1 MNFKTLAAS
10 VAIAAVGLVATEAG
24 FASTAEARVV
34 RGNVAGFQGVT
45 AIDRGTYGTDTLY
58 IPFSGQDGQVDV
70 SCSTGDY
77 SWNSA
82 MGQASARAVAVAWC
96 GY

>member
-1 MNFKTLAAS
+1 MNFKSLALA
-10 VAIAAVGLVATEAG
+10 GLVATTALVG
-24 FASTAEARVV
+24 AVTPAEARVV
-34 RGNVAGFQGVT
+34 TGSVGGFGGVT

-58 IPFSGQDGQVDV
+58 IPFPGQDGVV
-70 SCSTGDY
+70 NVTCSTGDY

-82 MGQASARAVAVAWC
+82 IGQASAYAVATDWC